1 MIEICFSIYYDMSS
15 NTKIKLPKD
24 LTKVDANE
32 LGEFIWWSIHL
43 SIAPEKLLAIVN
55 DIGESAKEI
64 RKFIRSNRLK

>member
-1 MIEICFSIYYDMSS
+1 MIEICFLFIYDMSS

-24 LTKVDANE
+24 LTKIDANE

-55 DIGESAKEI
+55 DVGESTREI
-64 RKFIRSNRLK
+64 RKYIRLSRLK